1 MSDTDQLVQIIKDV
15 LQPNDPNLRKQSEN
29 LLTSLRND
37 KPNEL
42 ILAYLNI
49 LKGNPSFIQDK
60 LPSNAE
66 TSPPPNSDSVS
77 PTSLRPL
84 TPTSG
89 KNCYQKSNRPSK
101 SEFLR

>member
-1 MSDTDQLVQIIKDV
+1 MNDTDQLVKIIKDV

-49 LKGNPSFIQDK
+49 LKGTPSLIQDK
-60 LPSNAE
+60 LPSSAG
-66 TSPPPNSDSVS
+66 TSLPPNSDSVS
-77 PTSLRPL
+77 PTSLPPP

-89 KNCYQKSNRPSK
+89 INCCLRSSRPSK
-101 SEFLR
+101 SECLR